1 MMTKEFIVKI
11 DLPRYAKK
19 DIGLSIDEVILR
31 IRANREPGEELQM
44 GYV

>member
-1 MMTKEFIVKI
+1 MTKEFIVKI

-31 IRANREPGEELQM
+31 IRANREPGEELQT